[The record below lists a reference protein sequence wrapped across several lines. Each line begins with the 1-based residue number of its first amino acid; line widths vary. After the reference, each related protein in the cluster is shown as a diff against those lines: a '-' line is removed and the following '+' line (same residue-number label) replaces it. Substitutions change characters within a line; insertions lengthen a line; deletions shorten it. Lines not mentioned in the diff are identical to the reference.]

1 MPEKRPLPSEGS
13 TALVEATKRQKLN
26 EMVLATQKG
35 NQVVQAVRYILS
47 TSWQLALGKEKKS
60 LGHWH
65 NTDLTL
71 TLTYIPICKINLD
84 MNCFIVMY
92 RPAPPLP
99 APPTWRPPSCSCPA
113 TRERSTPPSSIPRE
127 TSLPRPASTDKYV
140 SGN

>member
-47 TSWQLALGKEKKS
+47 TSWQLVLYLERNTNS

-71 TLTYIPICKINLD
+71 TLTYLSVK
-84 MNCFIVMY
+84 
-92 RPAPPLP
+92 
-99 APPTWRPPSCSCPA
+99 
-113 TRERSTPPSSIPRE
+113 
-127 TSLPRPASTDKYV
+127 
-140 SGN
+140 

>member
-47 TSWQLALGKEKKS
+47 TSWQLVLGKENKFIGTLAQYGPDPDS
-60 LGHWH
+60 
-65 NTDLTL
+65 DL
-71 TLTYIPICKINLD
+71 PICKINLD